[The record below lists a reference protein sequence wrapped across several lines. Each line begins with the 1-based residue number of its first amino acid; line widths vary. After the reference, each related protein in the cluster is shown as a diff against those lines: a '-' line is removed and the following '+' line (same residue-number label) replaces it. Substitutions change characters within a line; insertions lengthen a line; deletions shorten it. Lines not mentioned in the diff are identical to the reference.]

1 MLGFLFRMVLL
12 GLGALIAASFLGSL
26 GRLFSGETRK
36 GPARRNQE
44 SPPAGDRRFGIAE
57 DDVVD
62 VSCREVDRD

>member
-1 MLGFLFRMVLL
+1 MLGFLFRMMLL
-12 GLGALIAASFLGSL
+12 GLGALMAASFLGGL

-44 SPPAGDRRFGIAE
+44 SPQAGDRRFGIAE